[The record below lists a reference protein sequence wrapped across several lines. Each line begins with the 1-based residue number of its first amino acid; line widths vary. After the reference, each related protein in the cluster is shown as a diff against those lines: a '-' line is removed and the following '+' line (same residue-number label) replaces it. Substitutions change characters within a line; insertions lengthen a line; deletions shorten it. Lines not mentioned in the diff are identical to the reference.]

1 MKKYFLLP
9 LLFLV
14 AACDSS
20 ETDSQKNMPVIG
32 FVDMFKDETID
43 LARQGFY
50 AALEANGFK
59 PDSSIKIIYR
69 NAQNDQP
76 TLLQAIDYCISQ
88 NVKMIATNTTIPTI
102 SATQKTNT
110 LPICMMVAPS
120 PKLAGLLDENGN
132 PPPNLFGVYDTL
144 AYIDTAFSLIKAVMP
159 GVKKVGLI
167 FDQSEPQSND
177 ALDELQMNCTKN
189 NIELISLPVNNSSE
203 TQTVM
208 QALILKKIDAFF
220 ALPDNT
226 IFASFETIVKSCN
239 DMGIPI
245 FTSEAGLVKRGAVA
259 GFGADL
265 YQWGYQA
272 GEQAAQYLKQDNL
285 DGLKPEYLKKRIK
298 MYNPQVN
305 RMFHFHFDSS
315 FTAEK

>member
-1 MKKYFLLP
+1 MKKYFFLT
-9 LLFLV
+9 LFFFIS
-14 AACDSS
+14 ACESS
-20 ETDSQKNMPVIG
+20 NTDSQQSIPVIG

-50 AALEANGFK
+50 AALTANGFK

-102 SATQKTNT
+102 SAVQKTNS
-110 LPICMMVAPS
+110 LPVCMMVAPS

-132 PPPNLFGVYDTL
+132 APANLFGVYDTL
-144 AYIDTAFSLIKAVMP
+144 AYIDTAFSLIKSVMP
-159 GVKKVGLI
+159 NVKKVGLI

-177 ALDELQMNCTKN
+177 ALKELQLNCTKN
-189 NIELISLPVNNSSE
+189 NIELEALPVNNSSE

-208 QALILKKIDAFF
+208 QALVLKRIDAFF

-226 IFASFETIVKSCN
+226 IFASFETVVKSCS

-272 GEQAAQYLKQDNL
+272 GLQAAQYLKQNSL

-298 MYNPQVN
+298 MYNPKVN
-305 RMFHFHFDSS
+305 AAFHFHFDSS
-315 FTAEK
+315 FTAVK

>member
-1 MKKYFLLP
+1 MKKYFGLLII
-9 LLFLV
+9 LLF
-14 AACDSS
+14 AACESPD
-20 ETDSQKNMPVIG
+20 TNSQKNIPVIG

-50 AALEANGFK
+50 AALKANGFK
-59 PDSSIKIIYR
+59 PDSSIQIIYR

-88 NVKMIATNTTIPTI
+88 NVTMIATNTTIPTI
-102 SATQKTNT
+102 SAAQKTKT
-110 LPICMMVAPS
+110 LPVCMMVAPS

-132 PPPNLFGVYDTL
+132 PPANLFGVYDTL
-144 AYIDTAFSLIKAVMP
+144 AYIDTAFSLIKSVMP

-177 ALDELQMNCTKN
+177 ALKELQVNCTKN
-189 NIELISLPVNNSSE
+189 NIQLVSLPVNNSSE

-208 QALILKKIDAFF
+208 QALILNKIDAFF

-239 DMGIPI
+239 DMEIPI

-272 GEQAAQYLKQDNL
+272 GLQAVQYLKQGNM
-285 DGLKPEYLKKRIK
+285 DGLKPEYLTKRIK

-305 RMFHFHFDSS
+305 RMFHFRFDSS
-315 FTAEK
+315 FKTVK

>member
-1 MKKYFLLP
+1 
-9 LLFLV
+9 
-14 AACDSS
+14 
-20 ETDSQKNMPVIG
+20 
-32 FVDMFKDETID
+32 MFKDETID

-50 AALEANGFK
+50 DALKANGYK

-102 SATQKTNT
+102 SAAQKTKT

-120 PKLAGLLDENGN
+120 PKLAGLLDKNGN
-132 PPPNLFGVYDTL
+132 PPPNLFGVFDTL
-144 AYIDTAFSLIKAVMP
+144 AYIDTAFSLIKTVMP
-159 GVKKVGLI
+159 DVRKVGLI
-167 FDQSEPQSND
+167 FDQAEPQSND
-177 ALDELQMNCTKN
+177 ALKELQINCTKN
-189 NIELISLPVNNSSE
+189 HIELISLPVNNSSE

-208 QALILKKIDAFF
+208 QALVLKKIDAFF

-239 DMGIPI
+239 DMKIPI

-272 GEQAAQYLKQDNL
+272 GLDAVQYLKQNNL

-305 RMFHFHFDSS
+305 GAFHFHFDSS

>member
-1 MKKYFLLP
+1 MKKYFLLTI
-9 LLFLV
+9 LSFIT
-14 AACDSS
+14 ACESS
-20 ETDSQKNMPVIG
+20 DTNSQKNILVIG
-32 FVDMFKDETID
+32 FLDMFKDETID

-50 AALEANGFK
+50 DALKANGFK

-102 SATQKTNT
+102 SAVQKTKT

-120 PKLAGLLDENGN
+120 PKLAGILDANGN

-144 AYIDTAFSLIKAVMP
+144 AYIDTAFSLIKTAMP
-159 GVKKVGLI
+159 GVKRVGLI

-177 ALDELQMNCTKN
+177 ALRELQINCTKN
-189 NIELISLPVNNSSE
+189 NIEMISLPVNNSSE

-239 DMGIPI
+239 DMKIPI

-272 GEQAAQYLKQDNL
+272 GLEAVQYLKQNNL

-305 RMFHFHFDSS
+305 SLFHFRFDSS